1 MRIEF
6 NVYFEDGNHKILE
19 ANDIFAIMK
28 FLVDEGT
35 YDKVVKIE
43 RR

>member
-6 NVYFEDGNHKILE
+6 NVYFKDGNHKILE
-19 ANDIFAIMK
+19 AHDIFAVMRY
-28 FLVDEGT
+28 LVDEGIM
-35 YDKVVKIE
+35 DDVLKIE